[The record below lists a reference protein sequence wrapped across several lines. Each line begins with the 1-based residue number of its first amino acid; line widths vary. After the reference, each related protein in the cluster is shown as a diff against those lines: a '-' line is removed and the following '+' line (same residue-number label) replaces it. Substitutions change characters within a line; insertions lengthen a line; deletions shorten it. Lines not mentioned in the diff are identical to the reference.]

1 MTDNG
6 GFTLNGTPISDFGA
20 YLAYAPNQPLAPDTR
35 DLTETIPGKRGQYW
49 YGSEAG
55 TRRFRLP
62 CRFSGQDDS
71 ADLDVLAR
79 ALAAFLVDIHGR
91 PRLMRLVFD
100 DSPDLTYSVRY
111 EGEISFDRAWVG
123 HSEFTLDL
131 VADTPYAEED
141 EESETGSITTSPAS
155 ITVLS
160 SGTVDTPAIVT
171 ITNTGV
177 ADVDGFSLTI
187 QYTEDL
193 V

>member
-1 MTDNG
+1 
-6 GFTLNGTPISDFGA
+6 
-20 YLAYAPNQPLAPDTR
+20 
-35 DLTETIPGKRGQYW
+35 
-49 YGSEAG
+49 
-55 TRRFRLP
+55 
-62 CRFSGQDDS
+62 
-71 ADLDVLAR
+71 
-79 ALAAFLVDIHGR
+79 
-91 PRLMRLVFD
+91 MRLVFD
-100 DSPDLTYSVRY
+100 DSPNLTYRVRY

-131 VADTPYAEED
+131 IADTPYAEED

-160 SGTVDTPAIVT
+160 SGTVDTPAVVT

-177 ADVDGFSLTI
+177 ADVDGFSLII

>member
-6 GFTLNGTPISDFGA
+6 GFTLNGTPISDFSA
-20 YLAYAPNQPLAPDTR
+20 YLVYGPDQPIAPDTR
-35 DLTETIPGKRGQYW
+35 DRTETIPGKRGQYW
-49 YGSEAG
+49 YGSEVG

-100 DSPDLTYSVRY
+100 DSPDLTYHVRY

-131 VADTPYAEED
+131 VADTPYATED
-141 EESETGSITTSPAS
+141 TDYETDAITTSPGELE
-155 ITVLS
+155 ITS
-160 SGTVDTPAIVT
+160 SGTVSTPAKLS
-171 ITNTGV
+171 ITNNGASGITGFEITLRYEV
-177 ADVDGFSLTI
+177 VS
-187 QYTEDL
+187 
-193 V
+193 